1 MRKSND
7 FFGQLLSRGPSQSTL
22 FWVLKEMKKEGR
34 SSEVIRECLKAL
46 SIYPDD
52 IRLRGLLAESYLDV
66 GFVGQAEAELD
77 RVSAEIANLVS
88 PFKLQAYIYI
98 RQQRAEEAIKALRR
112 YLAHN
117 PDDREALDLLD
128 RVEQKQK
135 SVTEPAQAEQA
146 PEYQQ
151 PTEEVSPPAEEQRE
165 EMPELA
171 TPTLDRQAP
180 EYQQPVEEPP
190 PPAEEQ
196 REEMPELATPT
207 LAEIHYNQGQIQE
220 AIRIY
225 EKVLLENPDDDVS
238 QKRLSELRA
247 SIDEETPT
255 QVVAEDKTRTSKKEV
270 ISVLE
275 GWLERIKESSNA

>member
-1 MRKSND
+1 MGKSND
-7 FFGQLLSRGPSQSTL
+7 FFSQLLSHGPSQSTL
-22 FWVLKEMKKEGR
+22 FWVLKEIKKEGR

-77 RVSAEIANLVS
+77 RVSSEIANLVS
-88 PFKLQAYIYI
+88 AFKLQAYIYI
-98 RQQRAEEAIKALRR
+98 RQQRAEEALKALRR

-128 RVEQKQK
+128 RIKKKEK
-135 SVTEPAQAEQA
+135 SVIEPVEEEQA

-151 PTEEVSPPAEEQRE
+151 PIEEISQPADDERE
-165 EMPELA
+165 EMS
-171 TPTLDRQAP
+171 
-180 EYQQPVEEPP
+180 
-190 PPAEEQ
+190 
-196 REEMPELATPT
+196 ELATPT

-220 AIRIY
+220 AIRTY

-247 SIDEETPT
+247 LIDEETAT
-255 QVVAEDKTRTSKKEV
+255 QVVVEDNTRTSKEEM

-275 GWLERIKESSNA
+275 VWLERIKESSNA